1 MSNGNL
7 IWNDQDNDK
16 FFICNHSSPGIFQ
29 SEIDD
34 NLIDIFTLSSA
45 FTQTFSKQDECILCS
60 FEGDFIKYNYKEK
73 KIKSEKNVKNYLS
86 KEMKL
91 SFGNYLA
98 NPPFINKCLYS
109 KVNGDVYFGL
119 MNGVIIC
126 LKNNFK
132 TNFVKSLH
140 NGALRDL
147 KEFNQ
152 EGLGNEIITTLG
164 KDKIIN
170 AINNEGE
177 IKLSVDLTHF
187 VTEDPFMIDSDYLG
201 NLYYLDE
208 NSKNLKIIKLKR

>member
-1 MSNGNL
+1 VSNGNL
-7 IWNDQDNDK
+7 IWNDQDKDK
-16 FFICNHSSPGIFQ
+16 FFICNYSSPGILQ
-29 SEIDD
+29 SEIEE

-60 FEGDFIKYNYKEK
+60 FEGNFIKYNFKEK

-98 NPPFINKCLYS
+98 NPPFINKCLFN
-109 KVNGDVYFGL
+109 KANEEVYLGL

-132 TNFVKSLH
+132 TKFVKSLH
-140 NGALRDL
+140 NGAIRDL

-152 EGLGNEIITTLG
+152 KGLNNEIITTLG

-170 AINNEGE
+170 AFNSEGE
-177 IKLSVDLTHF
+177 IKLSVDLTNF
-187 VTEDPFMIDSDYLG
+187 VTEDPFMIDSDSSG
-201 NLYYLDE
+201 DLYYLDE